1 MSLDVALLDRAI
13 STSFLKSLCKEL
25 SESMVGS
32 SGIQFFTRLYLGEQC
47 HWTQNQSKLAILVP
61 NVAKKIFKRCYKFS
75 HSMNHYSCWK
85 KLSYYL
91 RELEITSQHF
101 QFKTSAIAYSNNEG
115 LNFQNHTECTG

>member
-1 MSLDVALLDRAI
+1 MKKSLDLCLVSLEVALFYRAI

-61 NVAKKIFKRCYKFS
+61 NVAKKIFKRC
-75 HSMNHYSCWK
+75 
-85 KLSYYL
+85 
-91 RELEITSQHF
+91 LE
-101 QFKTSAIAYSNNEG
+101 TSAIAYSKNEG